1 MTKKIVWLV
10 ISCLMVISL
19 VMASC
24 GGDEDTGGTVKTED
38 KGQTVT
44 TGGDDEGKEML
55 VEGEKEI
62 IKPSGDPQYGGT
74 LTLALNAD
82 PSFDLISFGGTWPQ
96 EHAHQRMY
104 DGNWAKGIAG
114 GYGEGLTDWGEST
127 RIPALNTGILATDY
141 GWEVS
146 ADGTEVTSWF
156 TMREGVHFAMP
167 ETEAGRMVG
176 GRAMTIDDCVD
187 SWNRPIKDEN
197 AQNWQLYPHVRY
209 PTAVKTGP
217 NSFEVTHKLED
228 HIDAMMR
235 ENLCNRV
242 MPSELWDA
250 YGYESATEWRHSV
263 GTGQFMI
270 VDFVPGN
277 LVRLDK
283 NPNYWK
289 TDPVGPGQGNQLPYI
304 DTLKYIIMQDAST
317 RQAALRTAK
326 LDQMGA
332 MYLEDK
338 DLMLKTSPD
347 LEWASRGQWGV
358 TPIFMKTTDAPFNDK
373 KVRQAMMMAT
383 DFNEINE
390 GLYSGLGD
398 IISWPYFRVKGYEP
412 LFVSLDDPDCTAAI
426 KELYTYNPTKAKQ
439 LLAEAGYPN
448 GFKTSLVLT
457 SDAVDYYSIV
467 QDMWSKVGIEIE
479 MDISPDFGA
488 HIGRAFSITYEL
500 ISIGTSPN
508 SSYPEQSLYAVRNWV
523 NASLINEAYVDE
535 TAKAVKEMA
544 ITDFSG
550 SMDLCRPL
558 CIYLIEQAYC
568 IPTPRV
574 PTYSMWWPWLKN
586 YSGENSIGYWGTNQ
600 WTQYVWIDQAL
611 KESMGYD

>member
-1 MTKKIVWLV
+1 MVKKMVWLV
-10 ISCLMVISL
+10 VSCLMALSL
-19 VMASC
+19 IVASC
-24 GGDEDTGGTVKTED
+24 GGEEDTGGTVKTED

-44 TGGDDEGKEML
+44 TGGDDEGKEM
-55 VEGEKEI
+55 VIEGEKEI

-82 PSFDLISFGGTWPQ
+82 PSFDLISFGATWPQ

-104 DGNWAKGIAG
+104 DGNWAKGPAG

-127 RIPALNTGILATDY
+127 RIPALNIGTLATDY

-156 TMREGVHFAMP
+156 TIRDGVNFAMP
-167 ETEAGRMVG
+167 DTEAGRMVG
-176 GRAMTIDDCVD
+176 GRAMTIDDVVD

-217 NSFEVTHKLED
+217 DSFEVTHKLED

-235 ENLCNRV
+235 ENLCCRI

-263 GTGQFMI
+263 GTGQFMF

-277 LVRLDK
+277 LIRMDR
-283 NPNYWK
+283 NPGYWR
-289 TDPVGPGQGNQLPYI
+289 TDPVGPGQGNQLPYV
-304 DTLKYIIMQDAST
+304 DSLKYIIMADAST

-338 DLMLKTSPD
+338 DLMLKTSSD
-347 LEWASRGQWGV
+347 LEWAARGQWGI

-373 KVRQAMMMAT
+373 NVRKAMMMAT

-412 LFVSLDDPDCTAAI
+412 LFVSLDDPDCTPAI
-426 KELYTYNPTKAKQ
+426 KELYTYNPEKAKQ
-439 LLAEAGYPN
+439 LLADAGYPN
-448 GFKTSLVLT
+448 GFKTTLVLT
-457 SDAVDYYSIV
+457 SDAVDYYSII

-488 HIGRAFSITYEL
+488 HIGRAFSITYDM

-523 NASLINEAYVDE
+523 NASLINEAYVDD
-535 TAKAVKEMA
+535 TAKAVKELA
-544 ITDFSG
+544 ITDFYG
-550 SMDLCRPL
+550 SMELCRPL

-586 YSGENSIGYWGTNQ
+586 YSGENSLGYWGTNQ
-600 WTQYVWIDQAL
+600 WSQFVWIDQDL
-611 KESMGYD
+611 KESMGY